1 MLGHLGLFMTE
12 NSIEKW
18 ALQLWLVAEHL
29 PFAEQVPGSL
39 GYFAATSDVAIKQ
52 GESVRIPFK

>member
-1 MLGHLGLFMTE
+1 MTE

-39 GYFAATSDVAIKQ
+39 GYFTATSDVDIKQ